1 MMILCC
7 LKRLWIT
14 SVAPSSSQLDSRTDT
29 SFRLADYNVSV
40 QLAEQVDVARSDI
53 LAEVDSKD
61 GNPLKIS
68 KKSLDEVH
76 HLLVDDFITP

>member
-1 MMILCC
+1 
-7 LKRLWIT
+7 
-14 SVAPSSSQLDSRTDT
+14 
-29 SFRLADYNVSV
+29 V

-76 HLLVDDFITP
+76 HLLVDDFITT